1 MIKKFSKVVTKCQ
14 ISNSKNLDSLI
25 FLGYLPPVNTLRKIG
40 TTLKEE
46 ISFPAELLYCKKSKL
61 AQLGCIVDKEIL
73 FPYTYPYTSSTTRI
87 LRENFADL
95 YKDTKKMINLKKKD
109 LIIDIGSNDGNLLSN
124 FKDNHRVL
132 GVTPEKIG
140 KLAIKKGI
148 PTIIDYFNNKTVKKI
163 LKKNGKAKVITAT
176 NVFAHIDN
184 INNIVKNIIKTLD
197 TDGIFISESHYLLP
211 LIKTVQYDT
220 IYHEHLRY
228 YSLQSLNFLF
238 KKHNLEIIDTKEI
251 STHGGSIRVYA
262 ARKGKYKVSKNV
274 KLQLQK
280 ENKNLN
286 KKSFNQFKKN
296 VVNSKIRLFNIIN
309 KLKKSNKII
318 FGVGAPSRA
327 STLINYLGLDQDII
341 DCVLEINGSYKIG
354 NYIPGTKIPILNE
367 NILKQ
372 KKPGYLLLFSWHIKD
387 ELKKN
392 LRKKGFK
399 GKFIIPLPYPKIE
412 N

>member
-1 MIKKFSKVVTKCQ
+1 MIKKFSKIVTKCQ
-14 ISNSKNLDSLI
+14 ISNSNNLKSLI

-40 TTLKEE
+40 SSLEEE
-46 ISFPAELLYCKKSKL
+46 ISFPAELLYCRKSKL

-73 FPYTYPYTSSTTRI
+73 FPYSYPYTSSTTKI
-87 LRENFADL
+87 LRDNFADL
-95 YKDTKKMINLKKKD
+95 YKDTIKMINLKSRD
-109 LIIDIGSNDGNLLSN
+109 LVIDIGSNDGNLLSN
-124 FKDNHRVL
+124 FKNFHRVL
-132 GVTPEKIG
+132 GITPEKIG

-148 PTIIDYFNNKTVKKI
+148 PTIIDYFDNKTTKKI
-163 LKKNGKAKVITAT
+163 LQKYGKAKIITAT

-184 INNIVKNIIKTLD
+184 INNIVKNVLKTLD
-197 TDGIFISESHYLLP
+197 DDGIFITESHYLLP

-228 YSLQSLNFLF
+228 YSVQSLNYLF
-238 KKHNLEIIDTKEI
+238 KKHKLEIINTKEI

-262 ARKGKYKVSKNV
+262 ARKGKYKISKNV

-280 ENKNLN
+280 ENKSLN
-286 KKSFNQFKKN
+286 KKSFNQFKQN
-296 VVNSKIRLFNIIN
+296 VVNSKIKLFNIIN
-309 KLKKSNKII
+309 KLKKGKKTI

-327 STLINYLGLDQDII
+327 STLINYVGLDQEII

-372 KKPGYLLLFSWHIKD
+372 KKVDYLLLFSWHIKD
-387 ELKKN
+387 ELKRN
-392 LRKKGFK
+392 LKKKGFK
-399 GKFIIPLPYPKIE
+399 GKFIIPLPNPKIE

>member
-1 MIKKFSKVVTKCQ
+1 MIKKFSKIVTKCQ
-14 ISNSKNLDSLI
+14 ISNSNNLKSLI

-40 TTLKEE
+40 SSLEEE
-46 ISFPAELLYCKKSKL
+46 ISFPAELLYCRKSKL

-73 FPYTYPYTSSTTRI
+73 FPYSYPYTSSTTKI
-87 LRENFADL
+87 LRDNFADL
-95 YKDTKKMINLKKKD
+95 YKDTIKMINLKSRD
-109 LIIDIGSNDGNLLSN
+109 LVIDIGSNDGNLLSN
-124 FKDNHRVL
+124 FKNFHRVL

-148 PTIIDYFNNKTVKKI
+148 PTIIDYFDNKTTKKI
-163 LKKNGKAKVITAT
+163 LQKYGKAKIITAT

-184 INNIVKNIIKTLD
+184 INNIVKNVLKTLD
-197 TDGIFISESHYLLP
+197 NDGIFITESHYLLP

-228 YSLQSLNFLF
+228 YSVQSLNYLF
-238 KKHNLEIIDTKEI
+238 KKHKLEIINTKEI

-262 ARKGKYKVSKNV
+262 ARKGKYKISKNV

-280 ENKNLN
+280 ENKSLN
-286 KKSFNQFKKN
+286 KKSFNQFKQN
-296 VVNSKIRLFNIIN
+296 VVNSKIKLFNIIN
-309 KLKKSNKII
+309 KLKKGKKTI

-327 STLINYLGLDQDII
+327 STLINYIGLDQEII

-372 KKPGYLLLFSWHIKD
+372 KKADYLLLFSWHIKD
-387 ELKKN
+387 ELKRN
-392 LRKKGFK
+392 LKKKGFK
-399 GKFIIPLPYPKIE
+399 GKFIIPLPNPKIE

>member
-14 ISNSKNLDSLI
+14 ISNSKNLESLI

-40 TTLKEE
+40 TNLEEE

-73 FPYTYPYTSSTTRI
+73 FPYSYPYTSSTTKI

-95 YKDTKKMINLKKKD
+95 YKDTIKIINLKKKD

-124 FKDNHRVL
+124 FKNHHRVL

-163 LKKNGKAKVITAT
+163 LKNYGKARIITAT

-184 INNIVKNIIKTLD
+184 INNIVKNILKNLD
-197 TDGIFISESHYLLP
+197 SDGIFISESHYLLP

-228 YSLQSLNFLF
+228 YSVQSLNYLF
-238 KKHNLEIIDTKEI
+238 KKHKLEIIDTKEI
-251 STHGGSIRVYA
+251 STHGGSIRIYA
-262 ARKGKYKVSKNV
+262 ARKGKYKVSRNV

-280 ENKNLN
+280 ENKSLN
-286 KKSFNQFKKN
+286 QKSFDQFKKN
-296 VVNSKIRLFNIIN
+296 VVNSKIKLFNIID
-309 KLKKSNKII
+309 KLKKNNKSI

-327 STLINYLGLDQDII
+327 STLINYLGLDQDIV
-341 DCVLEINGSYKIG
+341 DCVLEIDGSYKIG

-372 KKPGYLLLFSWHIKD
+372 QKPNYLLLFSWHIKD

>member
-14 ISNSKNLDSLI
+14 ISNSKKLESLI

-40 TTLKEE
+40 SAFEEE

-73 FPYTYPYTSSTTRI
+73 FPYSYPYTSSTTKI

-95 YKDTKKMINLKKKD
+95 YKETKKIIFLRSKD
-109 LIIDIGSNDGNLLSN
+109 LVIDIGSNDGNLLSN
-124 FKDNHRVL
+124 FKDSHKVL

-148 PTIIDYFNNKTVKKI
+148 PTIIDYFDNKTVKKI
-163 LKKNGKAKVITAT
+163 LRKYGKAKIITAT

-184 INNIVKNIIKTLD
+184 INQIVKNVLRTLD
-197 TDGIFISESHYLLP
+197 NDGIFITESHYLLP

-228 YSLQSLNFLF
+228 YSVQSLNYLF
-238 KKHNLEIIDTKEI
+238 KKHNLEIIHTKEI

-262 ARKGKYKVSKNV
+262 ARKGKYKISKSV
-274 KLQLQK
+274 KLQLKK
-280 ENKNLN
+280 ENKGLN
-286 KKSFNQFKKN
+286 KKSFIQFKKN
-296 VVNSKIRLFNIIN
+296 VVNSKIKLFNIIN
-309 KLKKSNKII
+309 KLKKEKKTI

-327 STLINYLGLDQDII
+327 STLINYIGLDQEII
-341 DCVLEINGSYKIG
+341 NCVLEINGSYKIG

-367 NILKQ
+367 NILK
-372 KKPGYLLLFSWHIKD
+372 KNKPDYLLLFSWHIKN
-387 ELKKN
+387 ELKRN
-392 LRKKGFK
+392 LKKKGFK
-399 GKFIIPLPYPKIE
+399 GKFIIPLPIPKIE

>member
-1 MIKKFSKVVTKCQ
+1 MIKKFSKIVTKCQ

-40 TTLKEE
+40 TTLEEE

-73 FPYTYPYTSSTTRI
+73 FPYTYPYTSSTTKI

-95 YKDTKKMINLKKKD
+95 YKDTRKMINLKKKD

-163 LKKNGKAKVITAT
+163 LKKNGKAKIITAT

-228 YSLQSLNFLF
+228 YSLQSLNYLF
-238 KKHNLEIIDTKEI
+238 KKHNLEIINTKEI

-274 KLQLQK
+274 KFQLQK

-309 KLKKSNKII
+309 KLKKSNKTI

-327 STLINYLGLDQDII
+327 STLINYLGLNQDII

-372 KKPGYLLLFSWHIKD
+372 KKPSFLLLFSWHIKD

-392 LRKKGFK
+392 LRRKGFK
-399 GKFIIPLPYPKIE
+399 GKFIIPLPYPRIE